1 MSARIIS
8 LACVTPAHFAQQSQ
22 AADFGVR
29 AGGLGEEK
37 ARFARVIYGR
47 SGVDQ
52 RASTLLRSSTETGQP
67 LDQDFIPTGGC
78 GPSTGARMDRY
89 VSDAKTLALRAAGHA
104 LERAT
109 SLGVASGEITHVI
122 TVSCTGFAAPG
133 VDHELIERLGLPRT
147 VRRLHVGYMGCHGAI
162 NALGVAKAFAS
173 EEHSEDV
180 RILLVCVELCSL
192 HFQAGDRADQIVANA
207 LFADGA
213 AACVISGSPVAR
225 GDCVRAVGGCV
236 FPDSAGAMAWRIGD
250 QGFEMTLGESV
261 PRLIEER
268 LKEWL
273 SGWLDSTGRSLD
285 ALVRA
290 GRWAVHPGGPRILDA
305 VQRAL
310 GLSDDAMRASRAIL
324 REYGNMSS
332 PTVLF
337 ILERLRQAS
346 GGVARPSMA
355 GDAPGTVLLAF
366 GPGLSV
372 EAALLD

>member
-1 MSARIIS
+1 
-8 LACVTPAHFAQQSQ
+8 
-22 AADFGVR
+22 
-29 AGGLGEEK
+29 
-37 ARFARVIYGR
+37 
-47 SGVDQ
+47 
-52 RASTLLRSSTETGQP
+52 
-67 LDQDFIPTGGC
+67 
-78 GPSTGARMDRY
+78 
-89 VSDAKTLALRAAGHA
+89 
-104 LERAT
+104 
-109 SLGVASGEITHVI
+109 
-122 TVSCTGFAAPG
+122 
-133 VDHELIERLGLPRT
+133 
-147 VRRLHVGYMGCHGAI
+147 
-162 NALGVAKAFAS
+162 AS
-173 EEHSEDV
+173 EEHSENV

-213 AACVISGSPVAR
+213 AACVISGSPEAR

-285 ALVRA
+285 ALVHQ

-305 VQRAL
+305 VQRTL

-346 GGVARPSMA
+346 GGVAGTSVA
-355 GDAPGTVLLAF
+355 DDASGTVLLAF